1 VSARR
6 VGLALAL
13 ALAVAPPVTAQ
24 DSGLAI
30 DAALGWQDLTSASDS
45 AKAVFDGSSSG
56 ASFGGG
62 IRYDFG
68 FGLSVG
74 GFVRYFKKD
83 GERVFVASPG
93 GEVFRL
99 GHPLSLRL
107 IPVHGALDWRFGR
120 GSLRPYLGAGAG
132 FTSFRE
138 ESTVGGVTESA
149 SETKF
154 SAHALG
160 GVELGSG
167 SLRVA
172 AEAMWTTVPDSLGVG
187 GVSRVYG
194 ETDVGGLSLV
204 GKVVF
209 AFGRRY

>member
-1 VSARR
+1 MSARGTAL
-6 VGLALAL
+6 VLALAL
-13 ALAVAPPVTAQ
+13 APLASAQ
-24 DSGLAI
+24 DSGLAF
-30 DAALGWQDLTSASDS
+30 DVAAGWQDLTSARDS
-45 AKAVFDGSSSG
+45 AKAVFDGSSG
-56 ASFGGG
+56 GFTFGGG
-62 IRYDFG
+62 VRYDFG

-99 GHPLSLRL
+99 GHPLSVRL
-107 IPVHGALDWRFGR
+107 VPVQGTLGWRFGR
-120 GSLRPYLGAGAG
+120 GSLRPYLGGGAG
-132 FTSFRE
+132 FTSFE
-138 ESTVGGVTESA
+138 EQSSVGGVTESA

-160 GVELGSG
+160 GIELGSG

-172 AEAMWTTVPDSLGVG
+172 AEAMWTTVSDSLGVG
-187 GVSRVYG
+187 GVSQVYG
-194 ETDVGGLSLV
+194 EKDVGGLSLV

-209 AFGRRY
+209 TFGNRY